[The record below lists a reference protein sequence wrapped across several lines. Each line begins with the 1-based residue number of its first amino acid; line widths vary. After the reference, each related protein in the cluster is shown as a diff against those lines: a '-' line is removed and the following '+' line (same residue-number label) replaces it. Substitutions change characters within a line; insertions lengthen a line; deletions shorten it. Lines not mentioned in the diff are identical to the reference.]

1 MKIALLEDSKKIG
14 YIVFKAFEKESID
27 VELFESLED
36 AKKII
41 PSQFSAYIVDY
52 NLKDGEG
59 IEFVRRVR
67 ERAEKTPI
75 LMLTVRD
82 SIEDKVECFEAG
94 ADDYMTKPFELAE
107 LVMRIKVLINRS
119 SQISNKAEVVNGI
132 EFDFD
137 KKSINYHGE
146 KIPFSKREY
155 QLIEFLMHHKGR
167 LVEKDKIIDGL
178 WIDSENK
185 DPNIVNVYINRIRHK
200 LREAGAKDFIETVR
214 GFGYMVK

>member
-14 YIVFKAFEKESID
+14 YIIFKAFEREKID
-27 VELFESLED
+27 VEVFEGLGD
-36 AKKII
+36 TVKIV

-52 NLKDGEG
+52 NLKDGQG
-59 IEFVRRVR
+59 IEFIKKVRGRN
-67 ERAEKTPI
+67 ENTPI

-82 SIEDKVECFEAG
+82 SIEDKLECFEAG

-107 LVMRIKVLINRS
+107 LIVRIKVLINRNS
-119 SQISNKAEVVNGI
+119 EIANKLQKINGI

-137 KKSINYHGE
+137 NKSINYKGE

-155 QLIEFLMHHKGR
+155 QLIEFLLHHKGR
-167 LVEKDKIIDGL
+167 LVEKDNIIDSL
-178 WIDSENK
+178 WIDSEEK
-185 DPNIVNVYINRIRHK
+185 DPNIVNVYINRIRQK
-200 LREAGAKDFIETVR
+200 LREIGAKDFIETIR

>member
-14 YIVFKAFEKESID
+14 YIVFKAFEREKID
-27 VELFESLED
+27 VKLFESLED

-52 NLKDGEG
+52 NLKDGDG
-59 IEFVRRVR
+59 IDFVRKVR
-67 ERAEKTPI
+67 ERNEKTPI

-82 SIEDKVECFEAG
+82 SIEDKLECFDAG

-107 LVMRIKVLINRS
+107 LIVRIKVLINRNS
-119 SQISNKAEVVNGI
+119 EIENKVEVVNGV

-137 KKSINYHGE
+137 KKVISYKGE
-146 KIPFSKREY
+146 KIAFSKREY

-167 LVEKDKIIDGL
+167 LVEKDKIIDSL
-178 WIDSENK
+178 WIDSEEK
-185 DPNIVNVYINRIRHK
+185 DPNIVNVYINRIREK
-200 LREAGAKDFIETVR
+200 VREAGAKDFIETVR
-214 GFGYMVK
+214 GFGYMIK